1 VARVTKKTKSM
12 NEAVDFKIVEQPK
25 KPIAM
30 HPKKFGMWLFM
41 ASVLMLFASLT
52 SGYIVRRAEGNW
64 VLYDLPAIF
73 LYSTIVV
80 VLSSVTIQFAYFS
93 AKKNRRTRSRNLV
106 LVTFLLGIIFLGTQ
120 LLGLMQ
126 LIAESHHFTGGNVSE
141 SFFYVF
147 PVLHG
152 AHIISALVF
161 LLIVI
166 ANLIKRPLVDMVQME
181 ICTTYWHFLGVL
193 WVYLFVF
200 LTLLR

>member
-1 VARVTKKTKSM
+1 M
-12 NEAVDFKIVEQPK
+12 NDTFDFRIVEEPK

-41 ASVLMLFASLT
+41 ASVLMLFAALT

-80 VLSSVTIQFAYFS
+80 VLSSVTMQFAYFS
-93 AKKNRRTRSRNLV
+93 AKKDRRTQARNLV
-106 LVTFLLGIIFLGTQ
+106 LATFLLGIIFLVTQ

-126 LIAESHHFTGGNVSE
+126 LVAEAHHFTGGNVSE
-141 SFFYVF
+141 SYFYVF
-147 PVLHG
+147 PGLHG

-166 ANLIKRPLVDMVQME
+166 GNLVKRPLVDMVQME
-181 ICTTYWHFLGVL
+181 ICTTYWHFLGVV

-200 LTLLR
+200 LSLLR